1 MTPAPH
7 RRARRVVDA
16 RDVLALAGRAFTA
29 AGAALVYLPAGLL
42 VVGVALLAA
51 GVVPQI
57 PRAKRPR

>member
-1 MTPAPH
+1 MTSSPQ
-7 RRARRVVDA
+7 RRARRAVDT
-16 RDVLALAGRAFTA
+16 RDVLALAGLAFTA

-57 PRAKRPR
+57 PRARRPR